1 MTEVFHRTH
10 VVTEV
15 VHRMDA
21 DGTSEIPTLPRKEY
35 VVGCGFPK
43 GSADQ
48 SLLGGAINNEY
59 FPEVVQFQGDLA
71 PLEAA
76 LKA

>member
-1 MTEVFHRTH
+1 MRFN
-10 VVTEV
+10 
-15 VHRMDA
+15 
-21 DGTSEIPTLPRKEY
+21 

-48 SLLGGAINNEY
+48 SLLGAINNEY